1 MQTNLYV
8 TLSAQMAMQR
18 RLDTLAHN
26 IANAATA
33 GFRTEQITFQT
44 ILSETS
50 SDQVAF
56 STPGTAYLSRA
67 SGPINKTD
75 NPLDVAVQGEAWMAI
90 STPAGQVYTR
100 DGRFQMTETGELKSL
115 NGHPILDVGG
125 GPLTLDPN
133 GGPPVISRDGMI
145 SQKGRQVGAIGL
157 FTIPENAKMARYEN
171 SGVIPSIAATPVADP
186 STVGLA
192 QGFIEKA
199 NVNPVIEMSRL
210 IAVSRAF
217 EAITN
222 AMTDSERSLDSAIE
236 TLGG

>member
-1 MQTNLYV
+1 MQANLYV

-50 SDQVAF
+50 PDPVAF
-56 STPGTAYLSRA
+56 STPGATYLSRA
-67 SGPINKTD
+67 AGPINKTD
-75 NPLDVAVQGEAWMAI
+75 NPLDVAVQGDAWMSI

-100 DGRFQMTETGELKSL
+100 DGRMKVTETGELQSL

-145 SQKGRQVGAIGL
+145 SQNGRQLGAIGL
-157 FTIPENAKMARYEN
+157 FTIPDNAQMTRYEN
-171 SGVIPSIAATPVADP
+171 SGVIPSTGATPVADP
-186 STVGLA
+186 STVGLV
-192 QGFIEKA
+192 QGSVERA

-217 EAITN
+217 EAISN
-222 AMTDSERSLDSAIE
+222 AMTDSEQSLDSAIE
-236 TLGG
+236 TLGS